1 MYIDSV
7 QEYSNA
13 QSLSGTSD
21 VVSTNVYDHKTAA
34 KLHAGTAGGK
44 VKIQVTVE
52 GPAANAD
59 NTLRARYV
67 GADNAALTTNP
78 IILADTGVVALAET
92 TTPANGTQKVF
103 ELYPGE
109 QETAKQFYGVI
120 YTQGG
125 TSPTFTVSAAPV
137 AAGQTNLVR

>member
-7 QEYSNA
+7 QEFSNGQVLA
-13 QSLSGTSD
+13 GTSD

-34 KLHAGTAGGK
+34 KLHAGSPGGK
-44 VKIQVTVE
+44 APLQVTVE

-67 GADNAALTTNP
+67 GADNAGLTTNP
-78 IILADTGVVALAET
+78 IILADTGVVALGET
-92 TTPANGTQKVF
+92 ATPANGTQKVF
-103 ELYPGE
+103 QLFPSE
-109 QETAKQFYGVI
+109 QETAKEFYGVI

-125 TSPTFTVSAAPV
+125 TSPAYTVSAAFTP
-137 AAGQTNLVR
+137 AGQTNLVR